1 MRPVTTKQNTE
12 RSAMMRKVIVWN
24 MVTLD
29 GYFEGP
35 KPWEIDWHEYVW
47 GEEMERFSLDQAQE
61 VGALLFGRMTYE
73 GMAGYWSTATGE
85 VAECSCATHARDES
99 NGTTSGGNIHAI

>member
-35 KPWEIDWHEYVW
+35 KP
-47 GEEMERFSLDQAQE
+47 
-61 VGALLFGRMTYE
+61 
-73 GMAGYWSTATGE
+73 
-85 VAECSCATHARDES
+85 
-99 NGTTSGGNIHAI
+99 